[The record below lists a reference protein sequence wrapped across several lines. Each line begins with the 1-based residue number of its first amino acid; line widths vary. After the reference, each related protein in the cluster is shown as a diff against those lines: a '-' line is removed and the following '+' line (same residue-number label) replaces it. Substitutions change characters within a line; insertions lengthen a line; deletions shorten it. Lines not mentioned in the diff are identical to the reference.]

1 MNTFENKV
9 GLVLPGGGARGAYQ
23 IGVLKGITEI
33 LADRAI
39 NPFSVIS
46 GTSVGAINASVIA
59 SKADS
64 FVDAVDLLNDIWGTF
79 QTNRVYKT
87 DNLTMFK
94 SSLHWLVTLV
104 SGGALVKNPKS
115 LLNNSPLRT
124 LLMENIN
131 LDHIRSNIDEGNLE
145 AFAITAAGYS
155 SRKSITFFQS
165 NKKNINW
172 EKFRRQ
178 GVESKIGTDHLM
190 ASVALPLIFPAVKI
204 DNEFFGDGAMRHA
217 TPLSP
222 AIRLGAEKLLIIT
235 TDNNKKN
242 PDTDDR
248 DHPSIGEIG
257 GYMLD
262 ALFSSGLLSDLERL
276 DRINQIIKH
285 SSNGLIST
293 ASKQMKHLDYCII
306 SPSKDINLIAEEHFN
321 EIPYSIKL
329 LLRGLGLRHQSR
341 SELLSFLLFESSF
354 TQELI
359 KLGFQDAIEHK
370 QHIKNIF
377 Q

>member
-1 MNTFENKV
+1 MKIFENKV

-23 IGVLKGITEI
+23 IGVLKGINEI
-33 LADRAI
+33 LPDKVK

-64 FVDAVDLLNDIWGTF
+64 FIDAVDLLNNIWGNF
-79 QTNRVYKT
+79 KTNRVYKT
-87 DNLTMFK
+87 DSLTMFK
-94 SSLHWLVTLV
+94 SSLHWLVTIV
-104 SGGALVKNPKS
+104 SGGTLVKNPKS
-115 LLNNSPLRT
+115 LLNNAPLRK
-124 LLMENIN
+124 LLSDSIN

-172 EKFRRQ
+172 EKFRRM
-178 GVESKIGTDHLM
+178 GIESRVSTDHLM
-190 ASVALPLIFPAVKI
+190 ASIALPLIFPAVKI

-242 PDTDDR
+242 PDTNER
-248 DHPSIGEIG
+248 GHPSIGEIG

-276 DRINQIIKH
+276 DRINQILKH
-285 SSNGLIST
+285 SGNGPINT
-293 ASKQMKHLDYCII
+293 ASKQMKHLDYCIV

-329 LLRGLGLRHQSR
+329 LLRGLGLRNQSQ

-359 KLGFQDAIEHK
+359 KLGFQDAIEQK
-370 QHIKNIF
+370 EQIKSIF
-377 Q
+377 E

>member
-131 LDHIRSNIDEGNLE
+131 LDHIRLNIDEGNLE
-145 AFAITAAGYS
+145 SFAITAAGYS

-248 DHPSIGEIG
+248 DQPSIGEIG

-285 SSNGLIST
+285 SSNGPINT

-329 LLRGLGLRHQSR
+329 LLRGLGLRNQSR

-370 QHIKNIF
+370 QHINNIF

>member
-33 LADRAI
+33 LADRTI

-64 FVDAVDLLNDIWGTF
+64 FVDAVDLLNHIWGTF

-104 SGGALVKNPKS
+104 SGGTLVKNPKS

-124 LLMENIN
+124 LLMESIN
-131 LDHIRSNIDEGNLE
+131 LDHIRSNIDEGHLE

-235 TDNNKKN
+235 TDNNKKD
-242 PDTDDR
+242 PDTNERDD
-248 DHPSIGEIG
+248 PSIGEIG

-285 SSNGLIST
+285 SSNGPINT

-329 LLRGLGLRHQSR
+329 LLRGLGLRNQSR

>member
-1 MNTFENKV
+1 MFENKV

-23 IGVLKGITEI
+23 IGVLKGINEI
-33 LADRAI
+33 LPDKVK

-64 FVDAVDLLNDIWGTF
+64 FIDAVDLLNHIWGNF
-79 QTNRVYKT
+79 NTNQVYKT
-87 DNLTMFK
+87 DTLTMFK
-94 SSLHWLVTLV
+94 SSLHWLLTIV
-104 SGGALVKNPKS
+104 SGGTLVKNPKS
-115 LLNNSPLRT
+115 LLNNAPLRN
-124 LLMENIN
+124 LLSDNIN
-131 LDHIRSNIDEGNLE
+131 LDNIRSNIDEDNLE

-293 ASKQMKHLDYCII
+293 ESKQMKHLDYCII

-329 LLRGLGLRHQSR
+329 LLRGLGLRNQSR

>member
-23 IGVLKGITEI
+23 IGVLKGIAEI
-33 LADRAI
+33 LPARVN

-46 GTSVGAINASVIA
+46 GTSAGAINASVIA

-64 FVDAVDLLNDIWGTF
+64 FVDAIDLLNDIWGNF
-79 QTNRVYKT
+79 KTNRVYKT
-87 DNLTMFK
+87 DSLTMFK
-94 SSLHWLVTLV
+94 SSLHWLVAIV
-104 SGGALVKNPKS
+104 SGGILVKNPKS
-115 LLNNSPLRT
+115 LLNNSPLRS
-124 LLMENIN
+124 LLMESIN
-131 LDHIRSNIDEGNLE
+131 LDRIRSNIDDGNLE

-165 NKKNINW
+165 NKKNITW
-172 EKFRRQ
+172 EKFRRE
-178 GVESKIGTDHLM
+178 GIESKIGTDHLM

-235 TDNNKKN
+235 TDNNKEN
-242 PDTDDR
+242 PDTNERDD
-248 DHPSIGEIG
+248 PSIGEIG

-285 SSNGLIST
+285 SNNGPINT
-293 ASKQMKHLDYCII
+293 ASKQMKHLDYCVI
-306 SPSKDINLIAEEHFN
+306 SPSKDINLIAEGHFS
-321 EIPYSIKL
+321 ELPYSIKL
-329 LLRGLGLRHQSR
+329 LLRGLGLNNQGQ

-359 KLGFQDAIEHK
+359 ELGFQDAIEQK
-370 QHIKNIF
+370 EQIKSIF

>member
-124 LLMENIN
+124 LLMESIN

-235 TDNNKKN
+235 TDNNKRN

>member
-124 LLMENIN
+124 LLMESIN

-285 SSNGLIST
+285 SSNGQIST

>member
-124 LLMENIN
+124 LLMESIN

-145 AFAITAAGYS
+145 SFAITAAGYS

-293 ASKQMKHLDYCII
+293 ESKQMKHLDYCII

-329 LLRGLGLRHQSR
+329 LLRGLGLRNQSQ

>member
-190 ASVALPLIFPAVKI
+190 ATVALPLIFPAVKI

>member
-33 LADRAI
+33 LPDKVK

-64 FVDAVDLLNDIWGTF
+64 FVDAVDLLNHIWGTF
-79 QTNRVYKT
+79 KTNRVYKT
-87 DNLTMFK
+87 DSLTMFK

-104 SGGALVKNPKS
+104 SGGTLLKNPKS
-115 LLNNSPLRT
+115 LLNNSPLRS
-124 LLMENIN
+124 LLLKNIN
-131 LDHIRSNIDEGNLE
+131 LDNIRSNIDEDNLE
-145 AFAITAAGYS
+145 AFAITASGYS
-155 SRKSITFFQS
+155 SGKSITFFQS
-165 NKKNINW
+165 SKKHINW
-172 EKFRRQ
+172 EKFRRKGIES
-178 GVESKIGTDHLM
+178 GVSTDHLM

-235 TDNNKKN
+235 TDNNKKHS
-242 PDTDDR
+242 DTHDR

-285 SSNGLIST
+285 SSHGPIST
-293 ASKQMKHLDYCII
+293 ASKQMKHLDYCIV

-329 LLRGLGLRHQSR
+329 LLRGLGLKNQSQ

-359 KLGFQDAIEHK
+359 ELGFQDAIEHK
-370 QHIKNIF
+370 DQIKSIF

>member
-124 LLMENIN
+124 LLMESIN

-242 PDTDDR
+242 PDTNDR